1 MKRESSQVLIR
12 CCSSCRYVSSGPLG
26 LGFGATGFD
35 SDIQTYYII
44 IYDICDVY
52 LSPIFKSK
60 ISNSGELNFW
70 FVLQLPFFS
79 HFAWPRPWPKLPQSR
94 RPGQRGGSLSAGERH
109 HCRGTVMGIYEPL
122 ENYGT
127 KWFHLQKWEAV
138 DQQSLRYTVVLIMYI
153 DPPLYYYSW
162 IYIFQAPQQPNLSHL
177 SPN

>member
-1 MKRESSQVLIR
+1 MLLHTYIYYIYNIYIIIIYTWLMKRESSQVLIR

-79 HFAWPRPWPKLPQSR
+79 HCLAQAMAKAAPKPKTGATRWKPQCR
-94 RPGQRGGSLSAGERH
+94 RA
-109 HCRGTVMGIYEPL
+109 
-122 ENYGT
+122 
-127 KWFHLQKWEAV
+127 
-138 DQQSLRYTVVLIMYI
+138 
-153 DPPLYYYSW
+153 PPL
-162 IYIFQAPQQPNLSHL
+162 
-177 SPN
+177 

>member
-1 MKRESSQVLIR
+1 MKRESGQVLIR

-26 LGFGATGFD
+26 LGFCATGFD
-35 SDIQTYYII
+35 SDIQIYYII
-44 IYDICDVY
+44 IYDIFDVY

-70 FVLQLPFFS
+70 CVLQLPFFS
-79 HFAWPRPWPKLPQSR
+79 HFSWPRPWPKLPQSR
-94 RPGQRGGSLSAGERH
+94 RPGQPGGSLSAGECH
-109 HCRGTVMGIYEPL
+109 QCRGTVMGIYEPL

-138 DQQSLRYTVVLIMYI
+138 DH
-153 DPPLYYYSW
+153 PLYYYSW
-162 IYIFQAPQQPNLSHL
+162 IYIFQAPQQPNLNHL